1 MTMRARSPVFLFLL
15 SVFLAG
21 ATAPATA
28 ETQPMTTGQA
38 AGIVF
43 SEIEKRLIRD
53 YFVQHIDVAGVED
66 DEDASEAG
74 KGKGKS
80 GQLPPGLAKRD
91 HLPPG
96 LEKHIE
102 KNGVL
107 PPGLAKRSLPSDL
120 VAKLPAAHPGTERKI
135 VGNDVVLLEQGTGIV
150 LDILEGV
157 LQRKH

>member
-1 MTMRARSPVFLFLL
+1 MRAFFSVFLL
-15 SVFLAG
+15 SVPIFLAG
-21 ATAPATA
+21 ATAPAAA
-28 ETQPMTTGQA
+28 ETQPMIAGQA
-38 AGIVF
+38 VGIVF

-53 YFVQHIDVAGVED
+53 YFVRHTDVAGVEG
-66 DEDASEAG
+66 DEGASET
-74 KGKGKS
+74 GKGKS

-102 KNGVL
+102 KNGAL
-107 PPGLAKRSLPSDL
+107 PPGLAKRNLPSGL

-135 VGNDVVLLEQGTGIV
+135 VGNDVVLLEQGTGVV
-150 LDILEGV
+150 LDILEGA